1 MYFQKTDEKNPKM
14 KTLIQ
19 AKMIEYVDRAE
30 KLKKHIQSMDEKRGK
45 EAVSANGKPAG
56 SGGSSK

>member
-1 MYFQKTDEKNPKM
+1 M

-19 AKMIEYVDRAE
+19 AKMVEYLDRAE

-45 EAVSANGKPAG
+45 EAVGANGKSTG